1 MKEKAVVLMR
11 IILTGGGTGGH
22 IYPAL
27 AVAERLQALHP
38 DCEILYVGTDRGLE
52 KDIVPKR
59 NLPFRTIHAEGLPR
73 KLTPALLKAV
83 KKSADGC
90 LEARKIVKSFQPD
103 VVIGTGGY
111 VCGPVVLAAKLQGV
125 PTMIHEQNA
134 FPGITNKLLA
144 RFANC
149 IMVNFEESKK
159 YFVHKERIK
168 VTGLPVRQEV
178 LAVEKNESLAY
189 FGFSAEKTTLLV
201 SGGSRGAR
209 SLNRAMVDAYPE
221 LLKHPDL
228 QIIHLTGK
236 TDYEDTMTAL
246 QEKGIA
252 IADHPQVVIKSYLDE
267 MQYGLGA
274 ADFCVGRAGATFL
287 AEVTACGL
295 PCILIPYPYAAENH
309 QEYNAKALVEQN
321 AASMI
326 LDKDLT
332 GSTLCRAVLSLYQN
346 SENRKQMAAQS
357 FAMGKRDAL
366 AQIVGLVEQQCAESC
381 VSSVQQKR

>member
-1 MKEKAVVLMR
+1 MR

-38 DCEILYVGTDRGLE
+38 DCEILYVGPDRGLE

-332 GSTLCRAVLSLYQN
+332 GSKLCRAVLSLYQN

-381 VSSVQQKR
+381 VSGVQQKR